1 MSGDEGRVLRK
12 IERFEDKLSVGR
24 SEDAALSNSYHC
36 DRAHVF
42 GKCKTH
48 FPKTDRMFEL
58 ICDKTAFEQNQ
69 RNRSGDNVRQIEE
82 KPCNN
87 VFDE

>member
-1 MSGDEGRVLRK
+1 MSGGRRARNRENRVYSDK
-12 IERFEDKLSVGR
+12 ISAISGDV
-24 SEDAALSNSYHC
+24 ALSNSYHR